1 MIPISLSK
9 SIPAHGEEINTLEL
23 QEPTFEQIQRLG
35 LPVSMDLNGNFTV
48 NAQVAIK
55 YIPVLASIPPSSLK
69 DLGAYDMNNLCWG
82 IYRFFMIPPGS
93 LTNG

>member
-1 MIPISLSK
+1 MIPVSLSK
-9 SIPAHGEEINTLEL
+9 SIQAHGEEINSLEL
-23 QEPTFEQIQRLG
+23 NEPTFEQIQRLG

-55 YIPVLASIPPSSLK
+55 YIPVLASIPPSSLR

-93 LTNG
+93 LTKD